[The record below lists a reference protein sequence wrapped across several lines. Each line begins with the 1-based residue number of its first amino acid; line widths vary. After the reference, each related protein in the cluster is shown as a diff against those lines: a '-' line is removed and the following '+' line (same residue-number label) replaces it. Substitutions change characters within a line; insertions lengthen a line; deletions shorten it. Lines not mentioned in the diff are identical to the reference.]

1 MDEETSQIFN
11 EEQCSINEL
20 AGKLGCSVSK
30 IHRLATVGASAIDG
44 RVVRLAIIRTETG
57 RKTSVGAYR
66 RFQIELNTR
75 EDSNEQPEGSE

>member
-30 IHRLATVGASAIDG
+30 IHRLVTVGAPAIDG
-44 RVVRLAIIRTETG
+44 RFVRLAIIRTEAG
-57 RKTSVGAYR
+57 RKTSVEAYR

-75 EDSNEQPEGSE
+75 EDADE